1 MCFSTLVLM
10 FLRYPA
16 PAATLQEFGYQNMKV
31 NGQVPVGHR
40 PLLVILANFAG
51 RPALTHDANYYL
63 GG

>member
-1 MCFSTLVLM
+1 M